1 MQFTI
6 QLKLHR
12 WLLPLVLLLC
22 SGQLS
27 AATRVL
33 DRIEIKSEDGAN
45 VILVHFNV
53 PVRYVSHLI
62 NEASS
67 ELGVQVRVGQTTDEE
82 VGASTTD
89 EQDQELSQDDQ
100 LNWSP
105 SAAVPL
111 DKILFQGNRLG
122 TSTLLVS
129 FATPIEDVK
138 IRQGRDFYTME
149 FILPA
154 KTRRTSG
161 FGQAKLKTLESK
173 VPEMKAPLS
182 FKSLPLVIYVI
193 NLGVQSEPVDYAEI
207 PPVPVGKNQL
217 LYSTKDDL
225 EGAAIYRLRLGF
237 FRTKQEAN
245 RQLAAVKRFYPDAW
259 VDTADIV
266 ERRQAFFERGLEPIF
281 DGQTMEEPELINV
294 DPRLTKMMEMIRRTI
309 TAGEYAKAVRLLEAL
324 LEEPDNI
331 YTQESLEL
339 LGLSRERNR
348 QIAHAKG
355 EYRTYLEKYPEGED
369 AERVRQRLLGLE
381 TAPQRPKESLSKKP
395 KPGEPGSE
403 EDESKAVWNTYGSF
417 SQNYRRD
424 KIDSPF
430 VEDEDSISRSEIESF
445 IDFNARR
452 RSEDYDMRMKL
463 TGSYIYDLLDDGEND
478 TTLSDAYIDVEHLES
493 RTSAK
498 FGRQRQRSSGILNRF
513 DGLVLGYELTPDIKL
528 RGTVGLPVERSRDT
542 FLHEHKQFAGI
553 SGDIASIFE
562 NWDMSLFLVEQRAD
576 GLVDRRAIGG
586 EVRYYDQDK
595 SLFSL
600 IDYDIFHNELGIFMV
615 QSNWRLANKTS
626 LYLNLDYRNS
636 PILMTSNAL
645 SGQSDPDTFAPIDS
659 IEELQNF
666 FSDDEIYDLAKDR
679 TAKSTSVSFGATHPF
694 SDTLQLS
701 GDFTISKTGETPA
714 SGGVF
719 ATEATDTEFF
729 YSFQVIKNDLL
740 KQGDIGVFTLRYS
753 DSTSSDTYRIGVSS
767 RYPVTNSWRINP
779 RLDFSYREN
788 KENEGTR
795 MTVSPF
801 VRMDYRFRK
810 NLTFELE
817 GGLNWFEED
826 DGLEVTN
833 FTDYFFFAGYRW
845 DF

>member
-6 QLKLHR
+6 QSR
-12 WLLPLVLLLC
+12 IYPWLLLVLLMLTV
-22 SGQLS
+22 GQLS

-33 DRIEIKSEDGAN
+33 DRIEVEVREGAN
-45 VILVHFNV
+45 VIVVHFNV

-62 NEASS
+62 NEANS
-67 ELGVQVRVGQTTDEE
+67 ELGIQVRVGQTTD
-82 VGASTTD
+82 D
-89 EQDQELSQDDQ
+89 EIGVSAATQQNLDFTPEDQ
-100 LNWSP
+100 LTWSP

-111 DKILFQGNRLG
+111 DKILFQGSRLG
-122 TSTLLVS
+122 TSALLVS
-129 FATPIEDVK
+129 FATPVDKVK

-149 FILPA
+149 FMLPERP
-154 KTRRTSG
+154 RRTSG
-161 FGQAKLKTLESK
+161 FGAATLKTLERK

-207 PPVPVGKNQL
+207 PPVPVGKNHL
-217 LYSTKDDL
+217 LYSTKDEV
-225 EGAAIYRLRLGF
+225 EGNAVYRLRLGF
-237 FRTKQEAN
+237 FRTKEEAN
-245 RQLAAVKRFYPDAW
+245 KQLATVKNFYPDAW

-266 ERRQAFFERGLEPIF
+266 ERRQAFFERGMEPTF
-281 DGQTMEEPELINV
+281 DGQVMEEPELLNV
-294 DPRLTKMMEMIRRTI
+294 DPRLTKMMDMIRRTI

-331 YTQESLEL
+331 YTQEALEL

-355 EYRTYLEKYPEGED
+355 EYRLYLEKYPEGED

-381 TAPQRPKESLSKKP
+381 TAPQRPKETLRKKP
-395 KPGEPGSE
+395 KSGEPGSE
-403 EDESKAVWNTYGSF
+403 EDESKAVWDVYGSF

-430 VEDEDSISRSEIESF
+430 VEDEDSVSRSEIESF

-463 TGSYIYDLLDDGEND
+463 TGSYVHDLLADGEND

-493 RTSAK
+493 RSSAR
-498 FGRQRQRSSGILNRF
+498 FGRQRLRSSGILNRF
-513 DGLVLGYELTPDIKL
+513 DGLVLGYELTPDIKI
-528 RGTVGLPVERSRDT
+528 RASAGLPVERSRDT
-542 FLHEHKQFAGI
+542 FLHEHKQFAGV

-562 NWDMSLFLVEQRAD
+562 NWDMSLFLVEQRVD
-576 GLVDRRAIGG
+576 GLVDRRAVGG
-586 EVRYYDQDK
+586 EVRYYDQEK

-600 IDYDIFHNELGIFMV
+600 LDYDIFHNELGIFMV

-636 PILMTSNAL
+636 PILMTTNAL
-645 SGQSDPDTFAPIDS
+645 SGQSDPDTFMPIES
-659 IEELQNF
+659 IEDLQNF
-666 FSDDEIYDLAKDR
+666 FSDDDIYDLAKDR
-679 TAKSTSVSFGATHPF
+679 TAESTSVSFGASHPF

-701 GDFTISKTGETPA
+701 GDFTVSKTGETPA
-714 SGGVF
+714 SGGVL
-719 ATEATDTEFF
+719 ATEATDTEIF

-753 DSTSSDTYRIGVSS
+753 DSTTSDTYRIGVSS
-767 RYPVTNSWRINP
+767 RYPVTNSWRVNP
-779 RLDFSYREN
+779 RLDFTYREN
-788 KENEGTR
+788 KDNEGTR
-795 MTVSPF
+795 LNVSPF
-801 VRMDYRFRK
+801 LRMDYRFRK
-810 NLTFELE
+810 NLTLELE

-833 FTDYFFFAGYRW
+833 FTDYFFYAGYRW